1 MVSTEKIHQVDSNSP
16 PSTVQLSWS
25 EFLGSDQDS
34 HDDPHPPPG
43 DYGVYDPLDDP
54 LARLR
59 AMLARGA
66 PTMVFAGYWYAEH
79 WLKETHVYHRAGKA
93 WWIYDVDAK
102 VWRAIDSDD
111 PSIIDRATV
120 DRYLIADAMLRD
132 GHVDLAKG
140 LANEKVWEKNRAF
153 RSDFMAALRTFLAG
167 SPPAAEGHLVGT
179 PDCVVN
185 LRTGEKLPH
194 SPTLG
199 IRSLTAG
206 RFCPEDA
213 GPLRDFLRDHFV
225 LVFAHDTLD
234 QYVRLGALG
243 MTGRAPARGSS
254 IVMLVGGSGKG
265 KGGGLNALAAA
276 MGSLAESADAKWL
289 ENHGGAV
296 DIDSVMAAVLEHRA
310 RFLGVDEIGGDTKL
324 SESRMQRL
332 SGNARL
338 SARRPYGPRI
348 TGKVEAQLWAT
359 CVSVPRL
366 AVGDGM
372 GRRLAVLP
380 VLGYMTEQD
389 QDEEACES
397 QPLMDA
403 IVTLSALE
411 AAAVYVKP
419 YRRPRGSE
427 QAVEEALAD
436 MDPVATWLESLPDSW
451 HHTPM
456 SRVLQAAQQQ
466 VDPDATETSWGRCV
480 NASERWCSDRKRHG
494 GRTSPKVSTL
504 LLKHPPA
511 PGKSSAAGSG
521 GRGGPGSLLTSHR
534 KREEGGKSY
543 ESPDHPDHPPSSCGV
558 CGAVLAS
565 NGQCPQW
572 DRHPDEGV

>member
-1 MVSTEKIHQVDSNSP
+1 MASTDNHQDNH
-16 PSTVQLSWS
+16 QADHQANFRHLSLS
-25 EFLGSDQDS
+25 EFRDS
-34 HDDPHPPPG
+34 YEDSPPPPG
-43 DYGVYDPLDDP
+43 DDGVYDPNNDP
-54 LARLR
+54 LAGFR
-59 AMLARGA
+59 AKLARGA
-66 PTMVFAGYWYAEH
+66 PTMVSAGCWYAEH
-79 WLKETHVYHRAGKA
+79 MLKETHVYHRAGKA
-93 WWIYDVDAK
+93 WWIYDGDEK

-132 GHVDLAKG
+132 GHVDLAQA
-140 LANEKVWEKNRAF
+140 LANEKVWEKNRGY
-153 RSDFMAALRTFLAG
+153 RTDFMAALRTSLAG
-167 SPPAAEGHLVGT
+167 SPPAAEGHMVGT

-185 LRTGEKLPH
+185 LRTGAELSHDPN
-194 SPTLG
+194 LG
-199 IRSLTAG
+199 IRSLTVG

-213 GPLRDFLRDHFV
+213 GPLRDLLRNHFA
-225 LVFAHDTLD
+225 LVFAPDTLD
-234 QYVRLGALG
+234 QYVRLVALG

-265 KGGGLNALAAA
+265 KGGGLNLVAAA

-296 DIDSVMAAVLEHRA
+296 DIDSTMASILEHRA

-324 SESRMQRL
+324 SESRVQRL

-338 SARRPYGPRI
+338 SARKPYGPRI

-366 AVGDGM
+366 TVGEGM

-380 VLGYMTEQD
+380 VLGHMTEQD
-389 QDEEACES
+389 QDDDACEA

-403 IVTLSALE
+403 IVTLAALE
-411 AAAVYVKP
+411 AAAVYVRP
-419 YRRPRGSE
+419 YQRPRGGE
-427 QAVEEALAD
+427 RAVKETLAK
-436 MDPVATWLESLPDSW
+436 MDPLAAWLESLPDSW
-451 HHTPM
+451 HYTLM
-456 SRVLQAAQQQ
+456 SRVLQEAQQQ
-466 VDPDATETSWGRCV
+466 ADPDATDTSLGTRV
-480 NASERWCSDRKRHG
+480 NSSDRWYSARKRHG
-494 GRTSPKVSTL
+494 GRHSHKLATL

-511 PGKSSAAGSG
+511 PGNSSAAGSG
-521 GRGGPGSLLTSHR
+521 GQGGPGPLLTSHR
-534 KREEGGKSY
+534 KREKGEKSY
-543 ESPDHPDHPPSSCGV
+543 ESPDHPDHTPSSCGV

-565 NGQCPQW
+565 TGQCPRW